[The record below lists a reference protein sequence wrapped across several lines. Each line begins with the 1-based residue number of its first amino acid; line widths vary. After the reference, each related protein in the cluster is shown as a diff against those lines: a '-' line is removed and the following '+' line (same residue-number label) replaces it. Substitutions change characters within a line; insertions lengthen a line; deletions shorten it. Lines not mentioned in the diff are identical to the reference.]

1 MAWVVCV
8 FLVQAL
14 PSLRWRSTNNDPRF
28 FCWFHCM
35 LGECPVCKKRDNEM
49 SEKFSINDLY
59 AQYWHCRDFEISH
72 LWQRSI
78 FLGTF
83 LALCFTGYGAFFLKA
98 FFSSKGQLVLLNC
111 IENSDA
117 YLVCSHFIALVIA
130 FIGAILSV
138 LWVCMAKASKAWV
151 EVYEAAIS
159 AIDTRESFFPIGCDF
174 VGGFH
179 MERLAN
185 YGKQEYERT
194 KSSSFSNCIFSVK
207 GGCFSPSKIN
217 VCLGQISLIIW
228 LFIMFAHIV
237 VLAKIESCMVFLMLS
252 FFIVMIIVVRCIKS
266 DNLRKKDPAKTYFN
280 KIYRCDNTMNFKQFV
295 VSLFLIPPGQIF
307 IAIHNRYFN

>member
-83 LALCFTGYGAFFLKA
+83 LAL
-98 FFSSKGQLVLLNC
+98 
-111 IENSDA
+111 
-117 YLVCSHFIALVIA
+117 
-130 FIGAILSV
+130 
-138 LWVCMAKASKAWV
+138 
-151 EVYEAAIS
+151 
-159 AIDTRESFFPIGCDF
+159 
-174 VGGFH
+174 
-179 MERLAN
+179 
-185 YGKQEYERT
+185 
-194 KSSSFSNCIFSVK
+194 
-207 GGCFSPSKIN
+207 
-217 VCLGQISLIIW
+217 
-228 LFIMFAHIV
+228 
-237 VLAKIESCMVFLMLS
+237 
-252 FFIVMIIVVRCIKS
+252 KS

-295 VSLFLIPPGQIF
+295 VSLFLIPLGQIF